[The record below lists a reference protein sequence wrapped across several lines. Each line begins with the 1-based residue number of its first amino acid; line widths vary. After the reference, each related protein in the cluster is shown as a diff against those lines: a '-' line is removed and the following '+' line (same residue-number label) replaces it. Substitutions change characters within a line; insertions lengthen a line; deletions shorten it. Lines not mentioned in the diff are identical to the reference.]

1 MEKLYYTIGEV
12 SEILGENA
20 SLVRYWTNS
29 FGKFLRP
36 RRNAKGNRQ
45 YTAEDIE
52 TLKQIHYLV
61 KDQRLT
67 LDGASMKLSEDR
79 KKVESRVIALDA
91 LKDIRA
97 QLEEIRKTL

>member
-1 MEKLYYTIGEV
+1 M
-12 SEILGENA
+12 
-20 SLVRYWTNS
+20 
-29 FGKFLRP
+29 
-36 RRNAKGNRQ
+36 
-45 YTAEDIE
+45 
-52 TLKQIHYLV
+52 
-61 KDQRLT
+61 T